1 MNNES
6 STFDSIRKPLTS
18 FSLGFAYRW
27 MLDNEVNTAL
37 MYGSIVGLSDILGIK
52 AREQLLPDFSNE
64 ALNTFKNIAVQ
75 GSLAGSINAGLQYM
89 INQDVLYLENFVI
102 GGGAAASSI
111 LLEPTIAKI
120 I

>member
-6 STFDSIRKPLTS
+6 TFNSIRKPLTS
-18 FSLGFAYRW
+18 FGLGFAYRW
-27 MLDNEVNTAL
+27 MLDSEINTSL
-37 MYGSIVGLSDILGIK
+37 MYGSIVGLSDILGLK
-52 AREQLLPDFSNE
+52 VQEQLLPDFSNE